1 MRTAGTTRPEN
12 AHAAAAGEDFQ
23 SVCLV
28 VVDPRLLVQALEHEH
43 SRAAKLLSL
52 LIYGLACVRT
62 RALSDEYEALERT
75 YGRSVDAQQLAQV
88 RKRVEHQHAA
98 ALRQKA
104 RVEDA
109 LEQFVSTELL
119 LVTSP
124 PLRRELRDIAQAVRA
139 DGCPRIHPHR
149 VNHEIAR
156 CTWLPLYELDP
167 APFYLGRDRVS
178 PREYLI
184 HTAVFA
190 ESQILIT
197 EDDDLALPGDAYYR
211 DPRTRRSARPYT
223 LDEFFRDEL
232 PFQLQFDAID
242 APAVFRAANSPGA

>member
-1 MRTAGTTRPEN
+1 
-12 AHAAAAGEDFQ
+12 
-23 SVCLV
+23 VCLV
-28 VVDPRLLVQALEHEH
+28 VVDPRLLVQALEHEY

-62 RALSDEYEALERT
+62 RALRDEYDALERA
-75 YGRSVDAQQLAQV
+75 YRGSVDAQRFAHA
-88 RKRVEHQHAA
+88 RTRVERQHAA
-98 ALRQKA
+98 ALRQKTLI
-104 RVEDA
+104 EDA
-109 LEQFVSTELL
+109 LEQFVSVELL

-124 PLRRELRDIAQAVRA
+124 PLRRELRDIAQVARA
-139 DGCPRIHPHR
+139 NGSPRIHPHR
-149 VNHEIAR
+149 VNREIAR
-156 CTWLPLYELDP
+156 CTWLPLDKLDP
-167 APFYLGRDRVS
+167 APSYLRRDRVS

-184 HTAVFA
+184 HTAVVA

-197 EDDDLALPGDAYYR
+197 EDDELALPGDACHR

-242 APAVFRAANSPGA
+242 APAVFRAASSPGV